1 MRTNDAPSAPGGVAR
16 CACSISRRQPEI
28 KSGRLLLLL
37 PLLPERRDE
46 LVHQVRMR
54 PAVAAALREGEVLLV
69 FAVVDPCPVPWNRSA
84 CKKNAREH
92 RIYTLFT
99 FFFPLPDNSA
109 GTWGDTPCMSLS
121 WRYL

>member
-1 MRTNDAPSAPGGVAR
+1 MEKALKQARDAGIRVFTASEAIQIRTVGSGEGIPSDDPDQAPGA
-16 CACSISRRQPEI
+16 QDPH
-28 KSGRLLLLL
+28 LW
-37 PLLPERRDE
+37 
-46 LVHQVRMR
+46 MR
-54 PAVAAALREGEVLLV
+54 PAVAAALREGEVFLV

-92 RIYTLFT
+92 RIYTPFT